1 MPGGVSRRGVLVGI
15 VAGVAGCLG
24 DGNGT
29 ATETSDDNPFLAEV
43 TEEGALSLSSPAF
56 EGGGRIPQ
64 RYGRDG
70 ENVNP
75 PLSIRGVPE
84 EAESLAVV
92 LDDPDAPGG
101 VFLHWL
107 VWNVDPRRTTIP
119 EGWEPEDATED
130 TNDPRPVRL
139 GVESRGRPR
148 DGRGRSRGGAT
159 RRPIRSLRGLNSSAA
174 YSGPCRRLRSTRRR
188 SGSARGVDEK
198 TGGTRK
204 WATGR

>member
-29 ATETSDDNPFLAEV
+29 ATETSDDNLLLAEV
-43 TEEGALSLSSPAF
+43 TVEGGPSVSSPAF
-56 EGGGRIPQ
+56 EDGGQIPVE
-64 RYGRDG
+64 YGRDG

-101 VFLHWL
+101 GFLHWL

-119 EGWEPEDATED
+119 EGWEPEDATEG
-130 TNDPRPVRL
+130 TNDFGNKGYGGPAPPSEHRYRFKLFALDALLDMSASASKAEVGREMDG
-139 GVESRGRPR
+139 GVLAAAQL
-148 DGRGRSRGGAT
+148 DGRYV
-159 RRPIRSLRGLNSSAA
+159 P
-174 YSGPCRRLRSTRRR
+174 
-188 SGSARGVDEK
+188 
-198 TGGTRK
+198 
-204 WATGR
+204 